1 MPQTPGHQPGKGC
14 PHPPLWPDSS
24 VFPAR
29 VPILSAPRGGCEGVT
44 PSQAAGWVC
53 HTAPSVSGDVRGK
66 APPPTAGTRRVDPQS
81 HEWAWGLGDV
91 PPGSLSPGPSFL
103 LLRQPGPQEDAL
115 VTPTP
120 NFNPNSST
128 LPCFLHGDW
137 IHSQNYWPVGPSAS
151 LPPHSVCT
159 LGAGSLPC
167 LAPHVAVCLCSRA
180 LVGALSRTLP
190 CVETAGV
197 TRLASPLEPSWSPTV
212 QACAFPSCCPGP
224 VCRARPRAWGHFQ
237 RGRQNL
243 GLPG

>member
-1 MPQTPGHQPGKGC
+1 MGSWNAKGQVPQTPGHQPGKGC

-66 APPPTAGTRRVDPQS
+66 GPPPTAGTRRVDPQS

-128 LPCFLHGDW
+128 LPCFLHGDRITGQW
-137 IHSQNYWPVGPSAS
+137 APRPHCLPILSARWGPARCPALPRTSPSAF
-151 LPPHSVCT
+151 V
-159 LGAGSLPC
+159 
-167 LAPHVAVCLCSRA
+167 
-180 LVGALSRTLP
+180 
-190 CVETAGV
+190 
-197 TRLASPLEPSWSPTV
+197 
-212 QACAFPSCCPGP
+212 
-224 VCRARPRAWGHFQ
+224 
-237 RGRQNL
+237 RGL
-243 GLPG
+243 